1 MNKSMKKN
9 GKTMGYK
16 HIKTIM
22 IAMLLL
28 LTFESVAH
36 SARIKDIA
44 HFEGIRANQLLGY
57 GLVVG
62 LDGTGDNQ
70 QAQFTIQSTAAMLS
84 RMGIRIDPS
93 KLLLRNVAAV
103 MVTSTLPAF
112 SKPGSQID
120 VVISSIGNARS
131 LTGGTLILTPLQG
144 VDSQTYAMAQ
154 GPVQVGGFGAGGSGG
169 GVQKNHLNVG
179 RIPQG
184 AIVERSVD
192 LRLSLGAGATLGLQ
206 LNHPDFSTARSVT
219 DSINRASRIFGVS
232 TEIAMIMDSG
242 AIQMQVPEKLRGD
255 VGRFIAIVESLEVF
269 PDSIA
274 KVVVNSRTGTVVM
287 GEHVRISSVAVA
299 HGGLTVRV
307 DQETQISQPNPQAG
321 GNTVVIPGSTVSAE
335 EEGGA
340 IQLIE
345 EGVTLSDIVRGLNA
359 LGAKPRDLI
368 DILQAIRAAGGLHGE
383 LEVL

>member
-1 MNKSMKKN
+1 
-9 GKTMGYK
+9 
-16 HIKTIM
+16 
-22 IAMLLL
+22 
-28 LTFESVAH
+28 
-36 SARIKDIA
+36 
-44 HFEGIRANQLLGY
+44 
-57 GLVVG
+57 
-62 LDGTGDNQ
+62 
-70 QAQFTIQSTAAMLS
+70 
-84 RMGIRIDPS
+84 
-93 KLLLRNVAAV
+93 
-103 MVTSTLPAF
+103 
-112 SKPGSQID
+112 
-120 VVISSIGNARS
+120 
-131 LTGGTLILTPLQG
+131 
-144 VDSQTYAMAQ
+144 MAQ